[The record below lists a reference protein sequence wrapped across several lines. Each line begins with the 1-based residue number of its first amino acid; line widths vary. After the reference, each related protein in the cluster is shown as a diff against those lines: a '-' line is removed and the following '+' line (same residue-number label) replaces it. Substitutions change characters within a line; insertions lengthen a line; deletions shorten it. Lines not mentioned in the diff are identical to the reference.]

1 MLPGKIIWLSLSHEV
16 LFALCFTER
25 VPERTLFRPG
35 HLNGLYCQSGR
46 YLIRTMDKEN
56 SKHYRNNSNIN
67 ILKYEKVDNTHKT
80 WLILYR
86 MNTSNLASHFYFSK
100 KKKNPQGFIAM
111 CLFLYWHLLAFFLLL
126 LIYRYTDNIHDII
139 IISWECIHF

>member
-86 MNTSNLASHFYFSK
+86 MNTSNLASYFYFSQK
-100 KKKNPQGFIAM
+100 KKKSSGIYCNVSFFI
-111 CLFLYWHLLAFFLLL
+111 LAFAWIFFIIINIQ
-126 LIYRYTDNIHDII
+126 IYR
-139 IISWECIHF
+139 